1 MSTKNFS
8 SSAKSILFSSLPF
21 TQREMEVLSPKVLFC
36 SYLLNTY
43 EGLGHNS
50 LLLKYEN
57 KDLREVIFRSN
68 QEIAQSGFVI
78 ADEMRAQSEEIVDYC
93 ISDEISEVL
102 RTTPLFSKLSQKH
115 KDQACIPLERQK
127 SVSGRLGGSGSIW
140 VTIFVSTMTRSDSCV
155 IMSDGRLTEEEQQ
168 LFRLVFLRSIFS
180 LHRKDFLRQSIK
192 SAVGSIMSRNGSHN
206 IGSHVLSALTHNI
219 GTMPDDRVLY
229 QYIQHRLDYMASAT
243 TDFPDWSVPTRF
255 VGDLMKLFYSQR
267 HLLEHIAGSEGLRA
281 YEYQGRG
288 LDSLQKQD
296 NRIKVIVR
304 RVIEDTGEKDN
315 NRLNLSDGWVEFKFN
330 PHKKLYI
337 REFLRQAEHPS
348 NQKKVSD
355 DDLKNDIVLAMPGGV
370 LGQHAF
376 YNIVENVIRNAAK
389 HAWSHASKCERAQR
403 NLEIYIDAK
412 DVGEGDWVSFT
423 VGDSMSKLFDDSLGF
438 WRTFFEEVGSLIE
451 DMDVEIDPEID
462 PKKWQ
467 EFTLNDN
474 VVTAETVKKTFAL
487 ALSYETKD
495 EDRRRLSEYLEV
507 SEDRKVEDLPPH
519 YQILHRYIAKNWTE
533 NHKFSENKKF
543 KAMLMGKDPG
553 DGTLGRR
560 LPLPLHHRQ
569 EMELAKPFIDL
580 ESNRLRQ
587 SSWGLAEM
595 KISAGYLR
603 RASLSEIGGL
613 NQGVAQHPLIVPIGM
628 PVGAFTGDSNALHDP
643 LQLHLA
649 YRFWISKPKSVAIVC
664 DSPEKLTTW
673 KTSFANSTAVGVFD
687 HSDVKN
693 KVGLLADYGFV
704 LFDCASQS
712 EEDLLLLPFRTVFV
726 VEKGGST
733 KEFAQVER
741 GDLRKC
747 NNVDLLEKYVY
758 RAWLNFL
765 KQRRDR
771 KVDSEITVKLNI
783 YDKEGRE
790 QGLITDTDILRVL
803 FRECF
808 HSVVEPLV
816 DDPDLK
822 IEERIAL
829 LLLSLYPIKENDSLF
844 EHGCEMSV
852 CIGAIARR
860 VSDYLKKLDV
870 LSDGWTLDGL
880 SKVYEAGLARAETT
894 LLYPEVVSMAR
905 EGLEDPSKDALRK
918 GIDEVLLAMSA
929 DTEDNVLVR
938 RASGALE
945 VAQTTSDV
953 FLRKY
958 EERIATLPDTY
969 KVLFSKRESGLPQF
983 PDINVNLVGGDFTG
997 QPDVSY
1003 NRHNTDNAL
1012 LYSEPISGSQSYLS
1026 ALANVKNGDYGLA
1039 MRLAESGLL
1048 RILILDERVYDFIL
1062 RREEVMSPVYASMHI
1077 SVADTRNCPLMGDG
1091 EQVSGNDD
1099 LNVRRG
1105 KELVST
1111 SIKYVAHAAGDD
1123 KYDVLIIHQGIID
1136 KWWAPHSKDEVADV
1150 LRGIRKRDIARFVVI
1165 TTGRGRPDNIPDNEK
1180 VLPFSAIEAFLFR
1193 RYPEK
1198 MTLVNSVMSILPYE
1212 AERSLA
1218 ND

>member
-1 MSTKNFS
+1 MSTKNLS

-57 KDLREVIFRSN
+57 KDLREAIFRSN

-155 IMSDGRLTEEEQQ
+155 IMSDGRLTEEERQ

-180 LHRKDFLRQSIK
+180 LHRKDFQRQSIR

-288 LDSLQKQD
+288 LDCLQRQN

-304 RVIEDTGEKDN
+304 RVVEDTGKGNWDQ
-315 NRLNLSDGWVEFKFN
+315 SDGWVEFMFN
-330 PHKKLYI
+330 PRKKLYL
-337 REFLRQAEHPS
+337 REFLRHEEDPS
-348 NQKKVSD
+348 RQKKVSD
-355 DDLKNDIVLAMPGGV
+355 ADLQNDILLAMPGGV

-389 HAWSHASKCERAQR
+389 HAWTRAGESERAQKK

-412 DVGEGDWVSFT
+412 DVGEGDLVSFT
-423 VGDSMSKLFDDSLGF
+423 VGDSMSKLFDDPLGF
-438 WRTFFEEVGSLIE
+438 WKMFFDEV
-451 DMDVEIDPEID
+451 DPLLKGVSSEN
-462 PKKWQ
+462 WQ
-467 EFTLNDN
+467 EFTLKDD
-474 VVTAETVKKTFAL
+474 VVTAESVKKTFAL

-495 EDRRRLSEYLEV
+495 EGRRLLGEYLET
-507 SEDRKVEDLPPH
+507 SEDRKIEDLPPH
-519 YQILHRYIAKNWTE
+519 YQILHRYIEKNWTE

-543 KAMLMGKDPG
+543 KAMLIGKDPG

-569 EMELAKPFIDL
+569 EIELAKPFIDL

-613 NQGVAQHPLIVPIGM
+613 NQSVAQHPLIVPIGM

-673 KTSFANSTAVGVFD
+673 KTSFANSTEVGVFD

-693 KVGLLADYGFV
+693 KVGLLSDYGFV

-726 VEKGGST
+726 GENGGST
-733 KEFAQVER
+733 TEFAQVER
-741 GDLRKC
+741 GDLREC
-747 NNVDLLEKYVY
+747 NKVDQLEKYVY

-765 KQRRDR
+765 KQRRGR

-790 QGLITDTDILRVL
+790 QGLITDEDILRVL

-816 DDPDLK
+816 DDLDLK

-844 EHGCEMSV
+844 VYGCEMPV

-860 VSDYLKKLDV
+860 VSDYLKKFDV

-929 DTEDNVLVR
+929 DAEDNVLVR

-945 VAQTTSDV
+945 VARTTSDV

-1003 NRHNTDNAL
+1003 NRHNTGNAL

-1039 MRLAESGLL
+1039 MRLAEAGLL
-1048 RILILDERVYDFIL
+1048 RILILDERVCDFIL
-1062 RREEVMSPVYASMHI
+1062 RREEVMAPVYASMHI
-1077 SVADTRNCPLMGDG
+1077 SVADTRNCPLTRDG
-1091 EQVSGNDD
+1091 EQAFENDD
-1099 LNVRRG
+1099 SNMRRG
-1105 KELVST
+1105 KAFVK
-1111 SIKYVAHAAGDD
+1111 SIEYVTHAAEDD

-1150 LRGIRKRDIARFVVI
+1150 LSGIRKQDIARFVVI

-1198 MTLVNSVMSILPYE
+1198 MTLVNSVMNILPYE